1 MTADVVCLRPAADFH
16 EVGVQPP
23 GDLRICFT
31 DPDRVPDADLAAA
44 RAVVL
49 ASVGP
54 PLDRAWADRAARV
67 ELVQFTGAGVDR
79 AAAAFAGRPG
89 VTVANVPG
97 ANAPEVAEYVLIAAG
112 SLLRGLALADREIRA
127 GRYREVRGRLG
138 PAAVRS
144 LHSARV
150 GVVGLGQIGLAVAR
164 LFRAV
169 GAAVSYADP
178 APPDSAAA
186 AGLGLRQLSLDDLL
200 ASSDLVTLHVPLLP
214 ATRGLIDAARLRR
227 MPPGAVLINASRG
240 GVVDEP
246 ALAAALASGR
256 LAGAALDVYAT
267 EPLPADSVLRTLP
280 AEAAD
285 RVLFTPHIA
294 GVAREAA
301 RRLYTGAWDNVHRV
315 LVHGEAPRNAVS

>member
-1 MTADVVCLRPAADFH
+1 
-16 EVGVQPP
+16 VQPP
-23 GDLRICFT
+23 DELRICFT
-31 DPDRVPDADLAAA
+31 EPDSVPAADLAAA

-54 PLDRAWADRAARV
+54 PLDRAWADRAAHV

-89 VTVANVPG
+89 VAVANVPG

-127 GRYREVRGRLG
+127 GRYQEVRSQLV

-164 LFRAV
+164 LFRVV

-178 APPDSAAA
+178 VPRDPAAA
-186 AGLGLRQLSLDDLL
+186 AELGLRQLSLDDLL

-214 ATRGLIDAARLRR
+214 ATRGLIDAARLDR
-227 MPPGAVLINASRG
+227 MPPGAVLVNASRG
-240 GVVDEP
+240 GVVDEH

-256 LAGAALDVYAT
+256 LAGAALDVYAA

-280 AEAAD
+280 AEAAA

-294 GVAREAA
+294 GVACEAA
-301 RRLYTGAWDNVHRV
+301 RRLYTGAWDNVCRV
-315 LVHGEAPRNAVS
+315 LVRGEPPQNAVS